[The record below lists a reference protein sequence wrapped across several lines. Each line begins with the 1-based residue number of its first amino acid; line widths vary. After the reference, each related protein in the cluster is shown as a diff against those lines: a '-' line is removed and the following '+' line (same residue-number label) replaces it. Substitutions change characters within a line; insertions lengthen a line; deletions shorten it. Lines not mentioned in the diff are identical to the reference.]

1 MIKIARGSP
10 LNNKAAHGS
19 IDGKAVIIAPKINRN
34 IVPGVSIDEINR
46 QMW

>member
-1 MIKIARGSP
+1 MIKIATGRPFNS
-10 LNNKAAHGS
+10 KATHGS